1 MVSFRVPNLEMNNQV
16 VQDFFDFLYLRII
29 DNKTQLE
36 NLYTELSENNQTHSD
51 FLIKQKSFFEKLLEN
66 GYYLF
71 YEYGRFEIFAVK
83 INFGDYPTIKMKYL
97 NPQFVDCVDN
107 GWNYTPLRSG
117 FKLIRI
123 FGTKI
128 QEQYLDT
135 TEDEF
140 LQESFGKYC
149 NKYVY
154 NVKDSI
160 KNCNHQE
167 VEIIGDSSCL
177 THCNY
182 PIVKTYVFDSSLAVE
197 LKLIESWFPYDLF
210 IHEFS
215 HDKIHIFDVEEFVRN
230 SVKEY
235 PKMRD
240 NMNDFYTYRDC
251 FLLDDVEENF
261 SKEFC
266 ELPTHCD
273 STPIDIQLNNFSR
286 YLSKSKYFKGITQ
299 NDTAKI
305 SVLKKL
311 LYLTTLRTTE
321 SGMKNQ
327 VVQDFFDLLYLRII
341 NDTTELNNLY
351 FDLYK
356 AKQFKYNI
364 FEHWFLLEKDFFIR
378 NKPFLSQ
385 LLKERYYL
393 FYEYGRFEIFA
404 VKINFGDYPTVKMKY
419 LNPQFI
425 NFAAMGCKFYPLRSG
440 FKLTKLRG
448 TEIQEQY
455 LDTANDEFLQ
465 GSYDKY
471 WYKYIR
477 GKIEN

>member
-1 MVSFRVPNLEMNNQV
+1 MEEIKFFWLIILLSFYCCSCTKYKKEF
-16 VQDFFDFLYLRII
+16 VQI
-29 DNKTQLE
+29 DIDTICQNYYKYNTWAVQKT
-36 NLYTELSENNQTHSD
+36 YAIENNFIVELRTIDHLNQPNYNLFIYEITKDTDFVFNISERIRRGL
-51 FLIKQKSFFEKLLEN
+51 FLI
-66 GYYLF
+66 
-71 YEYGRFEIFAVK
+71 
-83 INFGDYPTIKMKYL
+83 
-97 NPQFVDCVDN
+97 
-107 GWNYTPLRSG
+107 
-117 FKLIRI
+117 
-123 FGTKI
+123 
-128 QEQYLDT
+128 
-135 TEDEF
+135 DE
-140 LQESFGKYC
+140 
-149 NKYVY
+149 
-154 NVKDSI
+154 
-160 KNCNHQE
+160 
-167 VEIIGDSSCL
+167 SS
-177 THCNY
+177 
-182 PIVKTYVFDSSLAVE
+182 
-197 LKLIESWFPYDLF
+197 
-210 IHEFS
+210 
-215 HDKIHIFDVEEFVRN
+215 
-230 SVKEY
+230 
-235 PKMRD
+235 D

-261 SKEFC
+261 SKEFY

-273 STPIDIQLNNFSR
+273 STPIDIQLNNFNR

-311 LYLTTLRTTE
+311 LYLTTLRTAE

-364 FEHWFLLEKDFFIR
+364 FEHWFLLEKDFFIQ

-385 LLKERYYL
+385 LLKNEYYL